1 MAKYVLVCE
10 QYEEGDGVGYGH
22 FLFPMEV
29 FENNFE
35 VVGKKRIECEPKT
48 KDLEWEM
55 YEFRENKQEGIV
67 ALYYYFHK

>member
-10 QYEEGDGVGYGH
+10 QYGEGSDMSYSH
-22 FLFPMEV
+22 CLFPQDV

-35 VVGKKRIECEPKT
+35 VVGVECKPKT

-55 YEFRENKQEGIV
+55 YEFRENPQEGIV